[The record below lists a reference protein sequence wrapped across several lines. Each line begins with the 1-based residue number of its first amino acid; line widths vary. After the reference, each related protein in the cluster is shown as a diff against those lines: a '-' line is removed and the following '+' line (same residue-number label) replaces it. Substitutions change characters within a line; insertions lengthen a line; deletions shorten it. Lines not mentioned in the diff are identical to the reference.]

1 MRKRTIARWAGM
13 LALAFLLVPFSACDE
28 VLQVNNPAEIDTE
41 DLFDEQLLDA
51 QVAGVLALLAETM
64 SGDEESNTQGST
76 FLTDE
81 QVTGLNWED
90 WQRNNQRIV
99 IYNEGPV
106 DVIWSNQ
113 SEFIR
118 NGYNALEK
126 LAVNSPDTL
135 TDSRVALVSMLT
147 GYGYVFMAETFCQAV
162 LSEDPDNPGT
172 TLYTHDELLP
182 MAIPHFERAIDVG
195 TTAGALDIVYAA
207 HVGLAR
213 AHLSL
218 GNWSDVINYAGQV
231 PTDWTGYWV
240 EYSAADPALDNNL
253 FNELHGANHT
263 IGVHPAFLQGVYG
276 DQGLID
282 TQTDPRIQHTSDYS
296 TGHDQSTLLYKPYQ
310 GLRFE
315 GYTGETIAPQS
326 PACPNCTVGGANEGD
341 GDNGDVILVQQ
352 GTNVLLADGLEAQHH
367 MYEAIARQ
375 TPTDAGLQA
384 FVDARRAV
392 GNEGPYLG
400 ADWFA
405 ELRRQRGRDLY
416 MGGLRLGDLRRWK
429 RDGVG
434 DFFPT
439 GPHPNP
445 DRPPAVY
452 DVWTCYPLPLSEYE
466 GNAGLDKPADPL
478 SPPAGII

>member
-1 MRKRTIARWAGM
+1 M
-13 LALAFLLVPFSACDE
+13 LALAFLLVPISACE
-28 VLQVNNPAEIDTE
+28 RVLDVSNPAEINVEDTW
-41 DLFDEQLLDA
+41 DEELLDA
-51 QVAGVLALLAETM
+51 QVAASLTLMAEIM

-106 DVIWSNQ
+106 DAIWSNQ

-118 NGYNALEK
+118 VGYNALEK
-126 LAVNSPDTL
+126 LDSLAADPT

-162 LSEDPDNPGT
+162 LSEDPDNLGT

-182 MAIPHFERAIDVG
+182 MATPHFQRAITVG
-195 TTAGALDIVYAA
+195 TAAGEMDIVYAA

-213 AHLSL
+213 ANLSL
-218 GNWSDVINYAGQV
+218 GNWSAVTDNAGAV
-231 PTDWTGYWV
+231 PPGWTGYWV
-240 EYSAADPALDNNL
+240 EYLSADPALDNNL
-253 FNELHGANHT
+253 YNELRGTNHT
-263 IGVHPAFLQGVYG
+263 VGVHPAFLQGTYG
-276 DQGLID
+276 DQDLID
-282 TQTDPRIQHTSDYS
+282 TQTDPRIQHFSTYS
-296 TGHDQSTLLYKPYQ
+296 TGHDASTLLYKPYQ
-310 GLRFE
+310 GLRFD
-315 GYTGETIAPQS
+315 GYTGATIAPQS
-326 PACPNCTVGGANEGD
+326 PACPNCTPGGANEGD

-375 TPTDAGLQA
+375 TPADAGLQA
-384 FVDARRAV
+384 FVDVRRAV
-392 GNEGPYLG
+392 GNEAAYGG

-405 ELRRQRGRDLY
+405 ELRRQRSRDLY
-416 MGGLRLGDLRRWK
+416 MGGFRLGDLRRWA

-439 GPHPNP
+439 GAHPNP
-445 DRPPAVY
+445 DRPPAIY

-466 GNAGLDKPADPL
+466 GNQGLEKPADPL